1 MVQFTKPPF
10 SIDEQIDLL
19 TSRGMVITDR
29 ARVARYLSHISYYRL
44 RGYWM
49 PFERQGTGPDHV
61 FRDGTT
67 FDAVLDLYIFD
78 RQFRLLI
85 LEAIERVEVSL
96 RAHFAN
102 QLGFRY
108 GSHFFLD
115 SRYFQ
120 SIDIHRKLLDSL
132 GEEIGRSREPFIE
145 HYRATYNDPDLP
157 PVWATCEV
165 LSFGQ
170 ISRLFKRL
178 KNRSDR
184 QLVAKAYGLDEKF
197 LQSFLHHLTHVR
209 NITAHH
215 GRLWN
220 RRFTI
225 TMALPQDP
233 AELASML
240 NTEADRY
247 VGNTVIVLGYLLKVI
262 SPGTTWPQRMRQL
275 IAGAS
280 GVNPAAM
287 GFREHWQALPLWG
300 TAPE

>member
-1 MVQFTKPPF
+1 MQYTKPPF

-19 TSRGMVITDR
+19 ISRGMIVSDR
-29 ARVARYLSHISYYRL
+29 SRVARYLSHISYYRL
-44 RGYWM
+44 RGYWI
-49 PFERQGTGPDHV
+49 PLEQPGAGPDHA
-61 FRDGTT
+61 FRQGTT
-67 FDAVLDLYIFD
+67 FDQILDLYIFD
-78 RQFRLLI
+78 RKFRLLI
-85 LEAIERVEVSL
+85 LEAIERVEVSI
-96 RAHFAN
+96 RAQYAN
-102 QLGFRY
+102 QLGLRY
-108 GSHFFLD
+108 GSHFYQEPRF
-115 SRYFQ
+115 FQ
-120 SIDIHRKLLDSL
+120 DAATHQRLLSNL
-132 GEEIGRSREPFIE
+132 REEIERSKEPFIE
-145 HYRATYNDPDLP
+145 HYRTTYDHPPLP
-157 PVWATCEV
+157 PIWATSEV
-165 LSFGQ
+165 MSFGQ
-170 ISRLFKRL
+170 LSQWFK
-178 KNRSDR
+178 KIKTRSNR
-184 QLVAKAYGLDEKF
+184 QLIAKSYNLDEKF
-197 LQSFLHHLTHVR
+197 LRSFLHHLTHVR